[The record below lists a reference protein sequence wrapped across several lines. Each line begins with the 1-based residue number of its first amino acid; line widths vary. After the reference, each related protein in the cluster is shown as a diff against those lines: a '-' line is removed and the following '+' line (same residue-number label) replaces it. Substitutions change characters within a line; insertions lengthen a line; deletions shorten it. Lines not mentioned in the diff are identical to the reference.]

1 MSVQQRLG
9 LAASSGCKTS
19 LRSMVVPYSS
29 RSANVG
35 KLSRS
40 WLSHGVTQSL
50 STAESNVNS
59 AQSWQV
65 FDNGNSQNTGRFL
78 GLAASAIT
86 ALIWNTAAAE
96 KDGGAEEQGS
106 KNEEFHPAESIAK
119 GKLESYKLAQY
130 FDHTLLKPDA
140 TPQDIETLCQEAID
154 YGFYSV
160 CVNSCHVNTAR
171 RYLEEHEGG
180 DAVGITAVVG
190 FPLGASQS
198 SVKAYEA
205 ETAIQDGA
213 EEIDMVIP
221 VGYLKTAPT
230 PSKLAQGQKPDHSGI
245 SYIIRDISSVASTVK
260 RYDECKLKVILETA
274 LLSKEEIELGV
285 FLAGTSGADFVKTST
300 GFSKGGATV
309 EDVRLMAEH
318 AKSAGGMEVKA
329 SGGIKTLMDAALMIQ
344 AGATRLGASSGVSIV
359 EEARRLEKLEKESKS
374 NE

>member
-130 FDHTLLKPDA
+130 FDHTLLKVR
-140 TPQDIETLCQEAID
+140 TSITVEYTKYSD
-154 YGFYSV
+154 YEQIFAAARCNSSRHRNTVPRSNRLRILLSV
-160 CVNSCHVNTAR
+160 CEFLSR
-171 RYLEEHEGG
+171 EH
-180 DAVGITAVVG
+180 
-190 FPLGASQS
+190 S
-198 SVKAYEA
+198 
-205 ETAIQDGA
+205 
-213 EEIDMVIP
+213 
-221 VGYLKTAPT
+221 
-230 PSKLAQGQKPDHSGI
+230 
-245 SYIIRDISSVASTVK
+245 
-260 RYDECKLKVILETA
+260 
-274 LLSKEEIELGV
+274 
-285 FLAGTSGADFVKTST
+285 
-300 GFSKGGATV
+300 
-309 EDVRLMAEH
+309 
-318 AKSAGGMEVKA
+318 
-329 SGGIKTLMDAALMIQ
+329 
-344 AGATRLGASSGVSIV
+344 
-359 EEARRLEKLEKESKS
+359 
-374 NE
+374 